1 MTTLEE
7 KKAKEFVVYHIHT
20 QLGLEFSL
28 KLICHSLG
36 RNGMEV
42 FM

>member
-20 QLGLEFSL
+20 QLGLEFPWQ
-28 KLICHSLG
+28 KG
-36 RNGMEV
+36 NEV